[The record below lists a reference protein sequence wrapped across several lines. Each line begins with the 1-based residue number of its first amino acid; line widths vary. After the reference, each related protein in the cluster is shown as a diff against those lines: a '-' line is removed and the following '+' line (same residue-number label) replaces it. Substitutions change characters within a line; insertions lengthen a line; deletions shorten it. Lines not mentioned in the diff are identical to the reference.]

1 MISTMS
7 PAGLTVLSPAFA
19 FMRFSQSAF
28 SQDENVSPLSVSL
41 VLDPFGG
48 SGSGSAAI
56 TQDILQQIIAFSQ
69 GGNTATGREV
79 MWVRISKFSD
89 GHVFCMLLL
98 VENLEVY
105 VQNEFVKEIKISSH
119 NRWRFGCWWRLH
131 WYYMSD
137 YLYCWKWT
145 WGLFNT
151 TMFHHH

>member
-7 PAGLTVLSPAFA
+7 PASLTVLSPAVA

-69 GGNTATGREV
+69 GGNTATGKEV
-79 MWVRISKFSD
+79 M
-89 GHVFCMLLL
+89 
-98 VENLEVY
+98 
-105 VQNEFVKEIKISSH
+105 
-119 NRWRFGCWWRLH
+119 
-131 WYYMSD
+131 
-137 YLYCWKWT
+137 
-145 WGLFNT
+145 
-151 TMFHHH
+151 